1 VKGRQLCEDVP
12 MSEDQ
17 KHANQ
22 AKPASELD
30 HIAEWAYNEAVRG
43 ISQQRSSLDDL
54 RTRTGAVLSAGILAT
69 AFLGA
74 FAVKGTGHGLAT
86 RFYGPVI
93 LFIIATILCILV
105 LLPMPGWFYTL
116 DVRARLDDIDTANP
130 PTLFEVY
137 NEAVTLI
144 KNGRESNSLRL
155 NLMSAG
161 FALASGIIAAE
172 IIWWLVEVI

>member
-1 VKGRQLCEDVP
+1 

-17 KHANQ
+17 NGANQ
-22 AKPASELD
+22 EKIDSGLD
-30 HIAEWAYNEAVRG
+30 RIAEWAYNEAVRG

-54 RTRTGAVLSAGILAT
+54 RTRTGAVLSAAILAT

-74 FAVKGTGHGLAT
+74 FAVQGTGRGLAA

-105 LLPMPGWFYTL
+105 LLPVPGWFYTL
-116 DVRARLDDIDTANP
+116 DVRARLDNIDTASP
-130 PTLFEVY
+130 PTLFKIY
-137 NEAVTLI
+137 NEAVSLMKT
-144 KNGRESNSLRL
+144 GRENNSKRL
-155 NLMSAG
+155 NLLFVG
-161 FALASGIIAAE
+161 FAVASGVVAAE